1 MDDPFQDILR
11 AGARVC
17 GAFRDACCAT
27 WAMAWRLWQR
37 ALSWCLRRMGVRD
50 ESYSQALTRSFTA
63 HFLIIVLTGVPTFLE
78 YFGCIEPYLLPAGK
92 PMKKTQVHRVRIRKK
107 KKLVINPNAP
117 VAFNIPKAEQ
127 IDIGLDELT
136 ENARAGAGEGAGGYG
151 GSKYGK
157 VRFIRLEYRGDWNQ
171 DMDENAGSNM
181 LREFGRRRG
190 ARVAREEE
198 SLRIRLLKKFP
209 PKQSPPFVYMTG
221 SHGFNLSDGD
231 LKTLREYI
239 VGRGG
244 MIFGDC
250 GGPQGFHHSFIRA
263 MQRVVP
269 RGRWVTIPRDDPIYQ
284 QPYLLNGSPPLWHH
298 GGYDALGIKH
308 NGRWAVFYHPG
319 DIGDAWKTGHGG
331 TSRSSWEAAYA
342 LGVNVIEYAILR
354 YQEFHGGE

>member
-1 MDDPFQDILR
+1 MYKLLSNLT
-11 AGARVC
+11 AK
-17 GAFRDACCAT
+17 T
-27 WAMAWRLWQR
+27 WWPWRT
-37 ALSWCLRRMGVRD
+37 ALAWCLRRMGVR
-50 ESYSQALTRSFTA
+50 EEAYSRALIRSFTA
-63 HFLIIVLTGVPTFLE
+63 HVLIVVLAGIPTFLE
-78 YFGCIEPYLLPAGK
+78 RFGCIDPYLLPAGK
-92 PMKKTQVHRVRIRKK
+92 PMKKTQVQRVKIRRK

-127 IDIGLDELT
+127 MDMGLDELT
-136 ENARAGAGEGAGGYG
+136 ENARASAGVGSGGYG

-157 VRFIRLEYRGDWNQ
+157 VRFIRLEYRGDWDQEMKDNP
-171 DMDENAGSNM
+171 DGNSGNSGTNM

-190 ARVAREEE
+190 ARVARREE

-221 SHGFNLSDGD
+221 SRYFSLSGSET
-231 LKTLREYI
+231 KILREYI

-250 GGPQGFHHSFIRA
+250 GGPQGFHRSFKSA
-263 MQRVVP
+263 MGRVVP
-269 RGRWVTIPRDDPIYQ
+269 QGRWVTIPRDDAIYQ

-298 GGYDALGIKH
+298 GGNDALGIKH
-308 NGRWAVFYHPG
+308 KGRWVVFYHPG
-319 DIGDAWKTGHGG
+319 DIGDAWQTGHSE
-331 TSRSSWEAAYA
+331 TPRKNWEAAYA